1 MDRDEE
7 IWVRTGGKES
17 VDKQAGG
24 TERDQDDGATQTR
37 AEQGATETQR
47 MTRGPSVR
55 LCRIGR
61 PLRHIAVLRAGEV
74 TLRRSCVWYVG
85 RGVVPL
91 TGRDR

>member
-1 MDRDEE
+1 MNVISFIRRFVMHIRLAARLPRVCVCVNSYPEDMLTYYDYR
-7 IWVRTGGKES
+7 
-17 VDKQAGG
+17 
-24 TERDQDDGATQTR
+24 
-37 AEQGATETQR
+37 
-47 MTRGPSVR
+47 TRGPSVR

>member
-1 MDRDEE
+1 MSLLICWFYE
-7 IWVRTGGKES
+7 WS
-17 VDKQAGG
+17 AGVVCVCVLNSYPEDML
-24 TERDQDDGATQTR
+24 TYYDYR
-37 AEQGATETQR
+37 
-47 MTRGPSVR
+47 TRGPSVR